1 MKIKI
6 VNKYWLFK
14 INTEKNS
21 VKKVGES
28 NGIREL
34 KFQIIGQKLKDFNS
48 YEFVLIKL
56 SKEPKYNP
64 EDKSPLAKLIAG
76 PIKVTIK
83 MYGITESGTL
93 KPKYEKLPNKKGE
106 LDPDRRNSQYLYLT
120 EAYYSESN
128 GSRNMSKD
136 FKQLALLAC
145 TNKLEK
151 RPLAVKL
158 IDQVLL
164 VKNL

>member
-6 VNKYWLFK
+6 ENKYWLYKF
-14 INTEKNS
+14 NTVKNS
-21 VKKVGES
+21 VKKIGES

-34 KFQIIGQKLKDFNS
+34 KEQIIGKQFEDSNS

-64 EDKSPLAKLIAG
+64 EDKSPLAKLVAG

-83 MYGITESGTL
+83 IYEITESGVL
-93 KPKYEKLPNKKGE
+93 KQKYEKLPNRKGE

-120 EAYYSESN
+120 ESYYSN
-128 GSRNMSKD
+128 GIKAKD

-145 TNKLEK
+145 ANKLEK

-158 IDQVLL
+158 IDQVF
-164 VKNL
+164 

>member
-1 MKIKI
+1 MKIRI
-6 VNKYWLFK
+6 ENKYWLFK

-34 KFQIIGQKLKDFNS
+34 KSQVIGQKLKDFNS

-83 MYGITESGTL
+83 MYEITESGTL
-93 KPKYEKLPNKKGE
+93 KPKYEKLPNRKGE
-106 LDPDRRNSQYLYLT
+106 LDPDRRNSQFLYYTT
-120 EAYYSESN
+120 EYYETNNIKSS
-128 GSRNMSKD
+128 D
-136 FKQLALLAC
+136 LKQVALLAC
-145 TNKLEK
+145 GNKLEK

-158 IDQVLL
+158 ITQI
-164 VKNL
+164 N

>member
-6 VNKYWLFK
+6 ENKYWLFK

-34 KFQIIGQKLKDFNS
+34 KSQIIGQKLKDFDF
-48 YEFVLIKL
+48 YDFVLIKL

-83 MYGITESGTL
+83 MYGITESGVL

-106 LDPDRRNSQYLYLT
+106 LDPDRRNSQFLYYTT
-120 EAYYSESN
+120 EYYETNNIKSS
-128 GSRNMSKD
+128 D
-136 FKQLALLAC
+136 LKQVALLAYA
-145 TNKLEK
+145 NKLEK

-158 IDQVLL
+158 ITQII
-164 VKNL
+164 

>member
-6 VNKYWLFK
+6 ENKYWLFK
-14 INTEKNS
+14 INMEKNS

-34 KFQIIGQKLKDFNS
+34 KSQVIGQKLKDFNS

-76 PIKVTIK
+76 PIKVTIR
-83 MYGITESGTL
+83 MYEITESGTL
-93 KPKYEKLPNKKGE
+93 KPKYEKLPNRKGE
-106 LDPDRRNSQYLYLT
+106 LDPDRRNSQFLYYTT
-120 EAYYSESN
+120 EYYETNNIKSS
-128 GSRNMSKD
+128 D
-136 FKQLALLAC
+136 LKQVALLAC
-145 TNKLEK
+145 ANKLEK

-158 IDQVLL
+158 ITQI
-164 VKNL
+164 N

>member
-6 VNKYWLFK
+6 ENKYWLFK

-34 KFQIIGQKLKDFNS
+34 KSQVIGQKLKDFNS

-83 MYGITESGTL
+83 MYGITESGVL

-106 LDPDRRNSQYLYLT
+106 LDPDRRNSQFLYYTT
-120 EAYYSESN
+120 EYYDANNIKSS
-128 GSRNMSKD
+128 D
-136 FKQLALLAC
+136 LKQVALLAC
-145 TNKLEK
+145 ANKLEK

-158 IDQVLL
+158 ITQII
-164 VKNL
+164 